1 MTLRATARP
10 TGFRRFERWMIGVV
24 FAVMAFVLEK
34 FVMGSVRKKG
44 AAPPASNEE
53 ITTVVSKGGEVDVDP
68 RGRRAKPG

>member
-34 FVMGSVRKKG
+34 IVMRSVRKKG
-44 AAPPASNEE
+44 EPPVPSEE
-53 ITTVVSKGGEVDVDP
+53 ITTVVSKGGEVDVDI
-68 RGRRAKPG
+68 

>member
-1 MTLRATARP
+1 
-10 TGFRRFERWMIGVV
+10 MIGVV